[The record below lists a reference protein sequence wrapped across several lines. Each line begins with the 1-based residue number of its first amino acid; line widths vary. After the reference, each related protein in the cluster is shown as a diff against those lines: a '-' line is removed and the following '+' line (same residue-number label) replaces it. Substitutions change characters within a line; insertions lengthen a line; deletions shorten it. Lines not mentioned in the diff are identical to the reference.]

1 MKDMKDEDKKIA
13 IEVLNKMSART
24 VDVISALGKVFN
36 GANNDQ
42 DYRVVNELGLD
53 VIKQFNKISSK
64 IIDINLELLSLQD
77 CINKTKKFI
86 EK

>member
-1 MKDMKDEDKKIA
+1 MKDDDKKTA
-13 IEVLNKMSART
+13 IEVLDKMSART
-24 VDVISALGKVFN
+24 VDVISALGNVFN
-36 GANNDQ
+36 GANNYQ

-53 VIKQFNKISSK
+53 VIKQFNKILSK

-77 CINKTKKFI
+77 CISKTKKFI